1 MSIGRRTVLV
11 GGVSVPVAAT
21 LASCRQES
29 GTRGTGSVG
38 DQSTGDVRRG
48 RLTFRPPARPK
59 AAQGRTG
66 RFAMSGAAGGPP
78 AELYVPE
85 FEDREPLRL
94 VVMLHGAGGVAQSAV
109 GRLRREAESPSM
121 QTRQ

>member
-1 MSIGRRTVLV
+1 
-11 GGVSVPVAAT
+11 
-21 LASCRQES
+21 
-29 GTRGTGSVG
+29 
-38 DQSTGDVRRG
+38 
-48 RLTFRPPARPK
+48 
-59 AAQGRTG
+59 
-66 RFAMSGAAGGPP
+66 MSGAAGAPP

>member
-1 MSIGRRTVLV
+1 MSISRRTVLV
-11 GGVSVPVAAT
+11 GGVSVPMAAT

-29 GTRGTGSVG
+29 GRRGTGSVG

-59 AAQGRTG
+59 VAKARTG

-94 VVMLHGAGGVAQSAV
+94 VVMLHGAGGVAQSAG